1 MSFLTALEFLTVIP
15 SPRGRRASPADIGR
29 SAGLFPLVGA
39 TLGLGLAGLDWLLG
53 LALPPS
59 VVNAGLVV
67 GLILLTGALHL
78 DGFIDT
84 CDGLGG
90 SRAPHERWEVMRDSR
105 VGSFGV
111 AGAICLLLLK
121 YVCLDT
127 LPGSSR
133 LGGLVLMPVLSR
145 WAVVCSIFSFPHARP
160 DGLGR
165 TFKKQTSWSS
175 LMLATLATAVVCLG
189 IFRVSGMALMF
200 GVWLVAM
207 ALATFLSHRFAG
219 LTGDTYGAIVEV
231 TEVVALVL
239 VSLLYDGGY

>member
-1 MSFLTALEFLTVIP
+1 MSFLRALAFLTVIP
-15 SPRGRRASPADIGR
+15 SPRGRRASPSEVGR
-29 SAGLFPLVGA
+29 SASFFPLVGA
-39 TLGLGLAGLDWLLG
+39 TLGLSLAGLDWLLG

-59 VVNAGLVV
+59 FVNAGLLVV
-67 GLILLTGALHL
+67 LILLTGVLHL

-90 SRAPHERWEVMRDSR
+90 SKTPHERWEVMHDSR

-111 AGAICLLLLK
+111 VGAICLLLLK
-121 YVCLDT
+121 YVCFAS
-127 LPGSSR
+127 LPAASR
-133 LGGLVLMPVLSR
+133 LGGLILMPVLSR
-145 WAVVCSIFSFPHARP
+145 WAVVCSIFSFPYARP

-165 TFKKQTSWSS
+165 MFKEQTSWSS
-175 LMLATLATAVVCLG
+175 LMLATLVTAVVSLG
-189 IFRVSGMALMF
+189 IFRMGGMALML

-231 TEVVALVL
+231 TELVALML
-239 VSLLYDGGY
+239 VSLLP